1 MEVHNNSDD
10 SMDIKPQIPLLEE
23 LLAEWEDVIGEDY
36 EGYHNHVY
44 RMVHYCFALM
54 DCSEEEKQKI
64 IIAAA
69 FHDVGIWIEKT
80 IDYIEPSIVPA
91 LAYLQRNKLDAWSE
105 EISLMISEHHKIRA
119 VKESAYPLVELFRQ
133 GDLVD
138 FSWGTVRFGVE
149 KSLIAELKAEFP
161 NAGFH
166 KGLGVKAWRW
176 FLKHPL
182 NPAPMMKW

>member
-1 MEVHNNSDD
+1 MKIER
-10 SMDIKPQIPLLEE
+10 QISLLEE
-23 LLAEWEDVIGEDY
+23 LLIEWKPVIGEGY
-36 EGYHNHVY
+36 MGYHNHVY
-44 RMVHYCFALM
+44 RMVHYCFALR
-54 DCSEEEKQKI
+54 DCSEEERQKI

-69 FHDVGIWIEKT
+69 FHDIGIWIEKT

-91 LAYLQRNKLDAWSE
+91 LAYLQANKQGTWSE

-119 VKESAYPLVELFRQ
+119 VKESSYPLVELFRQ

-138 FSWGTVRFGVE
+138 FSWGMVRFGVD

-166 KGLGVKAWRW
+166 KGLGNKALRW
-176 FLKHPL
+176 FIKHPL